1 MSFHR
6 VNAYDDRLIQTPY
19 YVYQVPENS
28 VINFNWEGN
37 FASNR
42 KSSNTDPFND
52 IVVRFNQLFVFE
64 F

>member
-28 VINFNWEGN
+28 VINFYWGGGD

-42 KSSNTDPFND
+42 KSSNTDPVND
-52 IVVRFNQLFVFE
+52 IVVRFNQLFVI
-64 F
+64 